1 MVVKIRMIFTSF
13 DDMEKLNNLKEDK
26 NVKTFQG
33 VVCHQQIRFSKKQIQ
48 NVDFKKRSQENE
60 KRISIFLHKSL
71 ISNLKKKSNFFLP

>member
-60 KRISIFLHKSL
+60 KRISIFLHKNL
-71 ISNLKKKSNFFLP
+71 ISNLKKKSNIFLP

>member
-1 MVVKIRMIFTSF
+1 MVVKIRMIFPSF

-60 KRISIFLHKSL
+60 KRISIFFCIK
-71 ISNLKKKSNFFLP
+71 I

>member
-60 KRISIFLHKSL
+60 KRISIFLHKNL

>member
-48 NVDFKKRSQENE
+48 NVDFEKKVSRKRKTKNE
-60 KRISIFLHKSL
+60 FH
-71 ISNLKKKSNFFLP
+71 FFFCIKI